1 MHSQRHRLSHRRCP
15 FPRPQIV
22 IKTITGREQKFD
34 FEPSAKIFDI
44 KQKLQEQEG
53 ISSDQIRLVCGG
65 KQLCVARFAAERAPA
80 RDLCG
85 SSLTPRGPLYRNDTD
100 TLEGLKVT
108 SGTKIHMMIALR

>member
-1 MHSQRHRLSHRRCP
+1 MCGLLTSQPTTVLP
-15 FPRPQIV
+15 LPKQIV

-34 FEPSAKIFDI
+34 FEPSAKILDI

-65 KQLCVARFAAERAPA
+65 KQLCVSRRARGRFSRSESRRSHRPS
-80 RDLCG
+80 C
-85 SSLTPRGPLYRNDTD
+85 PLSRNDTD